1 MRRGNFFGKGR
12 PLVRRWLAILAIPL
26 GVAAGNVRAASD
38 DNLGPGDSVRIT
50 VFEHPELTTDARV
63 TPTGKLGFPLIGNV
77 PVAGLSPSAAGERI
91 AAQLQ
96 KGKYILDPQVNV
108 SVLTVRSKQVSVL
121 GQVGKPGRYI
131 IDDARTSLTDIL
143 AMAGGIGSGGDDI
156 VTLIRNR
163 DGKTEKRDIDIPAMV
178 RAGRMDDNF
187 EIENGD
193 TIFVRRAP
201 VFYIYGEVQ
210 KAGTYRVESEM
221 TVMQALSLGGGLT
234 PRGTQRGIR
243 VSRRDA
249 DGKLAGQDA
258 KLSDKV
264 LPDDIIQVKES
275 LF

>member
-1 MRRGNFFGKGR
+1 MRKGSFSIKSR
-12 PLVRRWLAILAIPL
+12 HLVRRWLAILAIPL
-26 GVAAGNVRAASD
+26 GLSVGNALAAPD

-50 VFEHPELTTDARV
+50 VFEHPELTTEARI
-63 TPTGKLGFPLIGNV
+63 TPSGNLGFPLIGNV
-77 PVAGLSPSAAGERI
+77 PVTGLSPSAAGERI
-91 AAQLQ
+91 ASRLQ
-96 KGKYILDPQVNV
+96 KGKYILRPQVNV
-108 SVLTVRSKQVSVL
+108 SVLAVRSKQVSVL
-121 GQVGKPGRYI
+121 GQVGKPGRYVI
-131 IDDARTSLTDIL
+131 EDARTSLTDIL
-143 AMAGGIGSGGDDI
+143 AMAGGIGPGGDDI
-156 VTLIRNR
+156 VTLIRSRN
-163 DGKTEKRDIDIPAMV
+163 GQNEKRDIDIPAMV

-210 KAGTYRVESEM
+210 KGGTYRLENDM

-249 DGKLAGQDA
+249 EGKLTGREV

-264 LPDDIIQVKES
+264 QPDDIIQVKES

>member
-1 MRRGNFFGKGR
+1 MRKNSLFMTNGR
-12 PLVRRWLAILAIPL
+12 LLRRWLAILAIPL
-26 GVAAGNVRAASD
+26 GLSVGNAFGAPD

-50 VFEHPELTTDARV
+50 VFEHPELTTEARV
-63 TPTGKLGFPLIGNV
+63 APSGNIGLPLIGDV
-77 PVAGLSPSAAGERI
+77 PVSGLSPAGASERI
-91 AAQLQ
+91 AARLK
-96 KGKYILDPQVNV
+96 KGNYILNPQVNV
-108 SVLTVRSKQVSVL
+108 SVLTIRSKQVSVL

-131 IDDARTSLTDIL
+131 IDGARTSLTDIL
-143 AMAGGIGSGGDDI
+143 AMAGGIGPTGDDV

-163 DGKTEKRDIDIPAMV
+163 NGQTEKRDIDIPAMV

-193 TIFVRRAP
+193 TVFVRRAP

-210 KAGTYRVESEM
+210 KAGTYRLESDM

-249 DGKLAGQDA
+249 EGKLTGQEA
-258 KLSDKV
+258 KLSDQV
-264 LPDDIIQVKES
+264 RPDDIIQVRES